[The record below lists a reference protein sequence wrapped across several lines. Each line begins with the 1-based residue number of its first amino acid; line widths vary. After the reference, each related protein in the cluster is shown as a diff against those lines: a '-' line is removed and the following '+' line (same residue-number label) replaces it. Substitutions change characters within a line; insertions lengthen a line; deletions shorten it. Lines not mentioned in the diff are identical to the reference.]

1 MHARRDSS
9 RVTTFDQARR
19 FRPVDRLPG
28 EVDTRIERSY
38 PRPNA
43 STPDPSDGRRFRPDR
58 TERPEPE
65 VAAPT
70 PAAAGAPA
78 NLSDLPVAGLTRRR
92 VALLIAALIAAWMI
106 VLFARQVGEA
116 SEATTRADGMR
127 AANVTLDREVAAAQS
142 ELDLIQRLPYIEQQ
156 AREYRMGHP
165 REIPFVLAD
174 DAPPLAEDA
183 PGSAAVRL
191 GAVVERAS
199 PLDSWLDLL
208 FGSPDDPQGA
218 AYPSSS

>member
-1 MHARRDSS
+1 M
-9 RVTTFDQARR
+9 
-19 FRPVDRLPG
+19 
-28 EVDTRIERSY
+28 
-38 PRPNA
+38 PRPRTRPTA
-43 STPDPSDGRRFRPDR
+43 ADSDPDR

-70 PAAAGAPA
+70 PAAAAAA
-78 NLSDLPVAGLTRRR
+78 NLSDLSVAGLTRRR
-92 VALLIAALIAAWMI
+92 VALLLGALIAAWVI

-116 SEATTRADGMR
+116 SEASSRADRMR
-127 AANVTLDREVAAAQS
+127 AANAVLAREVAAAER
-142 ELDLIQRLPYIEQQ
+142 ELAQIQQLPYIEQQ

-165 REIPFVLAD
+165 REIPFILAD
-174 DAPPLAEDA
+174 DAPPLAADA

-191 GAVVERAS
+191 GAVIKRAT

-218 AYPSSS
+218 AIPPSG